1 MQGRLPKGSVRLG
14 TSQTGAT
21 LYVEP
26 QPLLALNNGEA
37 LAAEAEADE
46 ETRVLLLL
54 SRLLAERAPPLLAM
68 LAAATRLDVIA
79 ARAAHGRWL
88 RGTRPT
94 FVGDGDDGG
103 GGSEGGGPE
112 GGWAVHLPGARH
124 PVLMQP
130 ALAPLPQPPS
140 SEDNSFG
147 RNFTER
153 PPWEAQLLAVAP
165 QAPAPPPSASGGG
178 AAALPRPL
186 DLRIPAAARVVA
198 ITGARA
204 REPARAACARAAFP
218 AAGSAL
224 PAAHTHTPATSF
236 PPSLAGPNTG
246 GKTAT
251 IKALGLM
258 ALMAKAGLF
267 LPLASPEELSAA
279 ASGGGAGAAVGGSG
293 PRPRLRW
300 FDRVLAD
307 VGDSQS
313 LQQNLS
319 TFSGHIGRIKQAS
332 GGEGGPPPA
341 AAGRRRRALLL
352 LGNNAVERPA
362 PTLCLDATSSM
373 HLRCKDQPAPH
384 ASL

>member
-54 SRLLAERAPPLLAM
+54 SRLLGERAPPLLAM

-94 FVGDGDDGG
+94 FVGDDDDGG
-103 GGSEGGGPE
+103 GGSGGPE
-112 GGWAVHLPGARH
+112 GGWAVHLAGARH

-165 QAPAPPPSASGGG
+165 PAPAPPPSASGGG
-178 AAALPRPL
+178 PAALPRPL

-198 ITGARA
+198 ITGAQRTRA
-204 REPARAACARAAFP
+204 PARAACAR
-218 AAGSAL
+218 
-224 PAAHTHTPATSF
+224 
-236 PPSLAGPNTG
+236 
-246 GKTAT
+246 
-251 IKALGLM
+251 
-258 ALMAKAGLF
+258 
-267 LPLASPEELSAA
+267 
-279 ASGGGAGAAVGGSG
+279 
-293 PRPRLRW
+293 
-300 FDRVLAD
+300 
-307 VGDSQS
+307 
-313 LQQNLS
+313 
-319 TFSGHIGRIKQAS
+319 
-332 GGEGGPPPA
+332 
-341 AAGRRRRALLL
+341 RRRRA
-352 LGNNAVERPA
+352 ARTAAHPWRRPPPLPPSACLQA
-362 PTLCLDATSSM
+362 PT
-373 HLRCKDQPAPH
+373 PAARPPP
-384 ASL
+384 SKPWV